1 MHPAARASLLL
12 AVAATSLATAYAPS
26 WAAGEITPPIVANA
40 PLDSAIE
47 IAREAV
53 ARLQRW
59 IVTGYAKRPAVML
72 GLGGVFVLPLLVL
85 LGFLLYR
92 SRSPREV
99 FADTVTVGPGSLLAA
114 RIEVEGAG
122 TVELSSDRNLVQ
134 IGRQD
139 DNDICIRDET
149 VSRYHAVIERS
160 GEGSL
165 TIIDV
170 SSPDGGGL
178 RINGEPMVQ
187 AVLSVG
193 DMVELGKARMRVA
206 AAL

>member
-1 MHPAARASLLL
+1 MHSAARASLLL
-12 AVAATSLATAYAPS
+12 AVAATSMATAYAPS
-26 WAAGEITPPIVANA
+26 WAAGEITAQIVSNA
-40 PLDSAIE
+40 PLDGAIE
-47 IAREAV
+47 IAREAF
-53 ARLQRW
+53 ARLQHW

-85 LGFLLYR
+85 LGFILYR
-92 SRSPREV
+92 SRSPRDD
-99 FADTVTVGPGSLLAA
+99 FAETAIAGPGSLLAA
-114 RIEVEGAG
+114 RIEIEGAD

-160 GEGSL
+160 CEGSL

-170 SSPDGGGL
+170 SSPGGGGL

-187 AVLSVG
+187 AVLAVG
-193 DMVELGKARMRVA
+193 DMVELGRARMRVT